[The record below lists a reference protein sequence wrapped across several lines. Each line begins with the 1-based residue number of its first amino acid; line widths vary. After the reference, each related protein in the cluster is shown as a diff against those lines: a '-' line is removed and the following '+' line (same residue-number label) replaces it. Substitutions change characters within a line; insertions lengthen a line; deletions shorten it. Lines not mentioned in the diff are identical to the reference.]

1 MNRTVNS
8 SGAKKGFSLLE
19 VLISMVVIGVIGL
32 LVFSLQ
38 TNSWKL
44 TTRSNRTLVAG
55 HMIEQQIEGMRM
67 KISQDQINNF
77 PPENGSLTSN
87 GIDLKW
93 TIANASRPTDGGNLP
108 NVRKCD
114 LTASWGTGKFDTL
127 KATTYLS
134 KMF

>member
-32 LVFSLQ
+32 MVFSLQ

-67 KISQDQINNF
+67 KISQNQINNF
-77 PPENGSLTSN
+77 PPGNGSLTSN
-87 GIDLKW
+87 GIALKW
-93 TIANASRPTDGGNLP
+93 TISSASRPTDGGNLA